1 MGNRTR
7 DFVCCAVEV
16 VVDRVFDGILLVQ
29 EDNGVVT
36 LANRMLVFGRAISD
50 QMVAINRLGRL
61 GVVLVQLAIARVSR
75 GKLSLGVVLQ
85 VLHLVRNERLPRGGK
100 RHVVGRHGEGSATC
114 KSGDAIQARNGPASE
129 LVILARGLMP
139 HGLGRSLGSGVHRG
153 IGAVPRTTGQIID
166 NLIAADVLGIE
177 VRGVIH
183 RIRQRSRLCKVL
195 IEIPAR
201 ERIGDAVH
209 YLGLRKA
216 TIIYIGQISLVA
228 LHIVLRS
235 KQGELGATRIT

>member
-1 MGNRTR
+1 MS
-7 DFVCCAVEV
+7 
-16 VVDRVFDGILLVQ
+16 L
-29 EDNGVVT
+29 
-36 LANRMLVFGRAISD
+36 FGFARGD
-50 QMVAINRLGRL
+50 QMVAINRPGLD
-61 GVVLVQLAIARVSR
+61 GVALAQLAIARVSR
-75 GKLSLGVVLQ
+75 GKFSLGAVLQ
-85 VLHLVRNERLPRGGK
+85 VLHLVRNERLPRGSK
-100 RHVVGRHGEGSATC
+100 RHVVGRHGEGGATC
-114 KSGDAIQARNGPASE
+114 KSGDVIQAHNGPACKLE
-129 LVILARGLMP
+129 ALKRRPMP
-139 HGLGRSLGSGVHRG
+139 HGLDRTLLSGVHSSVRATPG
-153 IGAVPRTTGQIID
+153 TTLQVIN

-235 KQGELGATRIT
+235 KQGELGATRITQVVLDKCNTLALDRNVAIKVLVGIALIVLGDFRRDK

>member
-1 MGNRTR
+1 MRL
-7 DFVCCAVEV
+7 FS
-16 VVDRVFDGILLVQ
+16 
-29 EDNGVVT
+29 
-36 LANRMLVFGRAISD
+36 RAD
-50 QMVAINRLGRL
+50 QVVAINRLGRL
-61 GVVLVQLAIARVSR
+61 GVVLAQLAITCVSR
-75 GKLSLGVVLQ
+75 GKLYVRAVLQ
-85 VLHLVRNERLPRGGK
+85 VLHLVRNKRLPCGSK
-100 RHVVGRHGEGSATC
+100 RHVVGRHGEGSAAR
-114 KSGDAIQARNGPASE
+114 KSGDTIQARNGPACKLE
-129 LVILARGLMP
+129 ALKRRLMP
-139 HGLGRSLGSGVHRG
+139 HGLGRTLLSGVHGSVR
-153 IGAVPRTTGQIID
+153 AAPSTTGQIID
-166 NLIAADVLGIE
+166 NLITANVLGIE

-235 KQGELGATRIT
+235 KQGELGATRITQVVLDKCNTLALDRNVAIKVLVGIALIVLGDFRRDK